1 MLMRN
6 YRCDATAL
14 SANSNQNQSKPTK
27 LNPIFQPQHTHFPA
41 NTTKRRHSE
50 KENKEHSKAL
60 RQQSQPKLE

>member
-41 NTTKRRHSE
+41 KHNQ
-50 KENKEHSKAL
+50 KEA
-60 RQQSQPKLE
+60 